1 VRVTI
6 GSYNLHAFVGTDG
19 QRDVARCARV
29 IHALSAEVVALQEVV
44 FADSASGAPEPLEML
59 EMLAGYQA
67 VSAPIARRDGLA
79 FGNVVLTRLPV
90 LSQRRICLDY
100 GDHEPRT
107 ALEVVLETGARPLRV
122 VATHLGL
129 RPVERRHQVRT
140 ILAHVAGDERSVTV
154 LLGDFNEWFLLGR
167 PLRWLHARFGRGYAL
182 PSYPS
187 RFPLFA
193 LDRIWA
199 HPRGALANFRTY
211 SAGEARV
218 ASDHLPVIAEV
229 DVSSGA
235 QLGNDAPAP
244 RFAVGKTRP

>member
-6 GSYNLHAFVGTDG
+6 ASYNLHAFIGTDG
-19 QRDVARCARV
+19 QRDVARSARV
-29 IHALSAEVVALQEVV
+29 IRTLVADVVALQEVV
-44 FADSASGAPEPLEML
+44 FAAGAAGAPEPLEV
-59 EMLAGYQA
+59 LAELSGYVA

-79 FGNVVLTRLPV
+79 FGNAVLTRLPV
-90 LSQRRICLDY
+90 LSERRICLDY

-199 HPRGALANFRTY
+199 HPRDALSNFRTHG
-211 SAGEARV
+211 AGEARV
-218 ASDHLPVIAEV
+218 ASDHLPVVAEV
-229 DVSSGA
+229 DVTDGA
-235 QLGNDAPAP
+235 QMSTDAPAP
-244 RFAVGKTRP
+244 ALAVGKTRA